1 MSPDLAD
8 ENAVDSNIN
17 PELQFPIHNLGDDQ
31 SNSCESMQSFQ
42 LVGIHSRKRSSHRF
56 EQTKQVPQEYV
67 ISKQKVYEPS
77 QFDDKLEKLTKQ
89 SYNQSL
95 EDIITEKSPQ
105 FHESNSDDWE
115 TCKKTNFVEL
125 VISRHPSYTF
135 KNID

>member
-8 ENAVDSNIN
+8 ENAVDSNIK

-42 LVGIHSRKRSSHRF
+42 LES
-56 EQTKQVPQEYV
+56 V

-89 SYNQSL
+89 TYNQSL
-95 EDIITEKSPQ
+95 EDIITEKNPQ

-125 VISRHPSYTF
+125 VNSRHPSYTF
-135 KNID
+135 KNIDYSMVCDLAYSKAK